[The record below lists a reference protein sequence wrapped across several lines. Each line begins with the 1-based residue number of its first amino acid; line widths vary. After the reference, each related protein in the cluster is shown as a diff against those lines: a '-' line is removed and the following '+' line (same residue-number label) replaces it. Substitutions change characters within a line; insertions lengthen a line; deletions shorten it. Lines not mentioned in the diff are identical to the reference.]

1 MKKCPSAIGAGVEP
15 PDGASVY
22 LLLAVLLLI
31 RVWDPRPLEEL
42 RLRSF
47 DFFQT
52 TSPRDS
58 AVRPVVIV
66 DIDESS
72 LSAFGQWPWPRTILA
87 DLLTRLYEW
96 QAAAIAFDVIFP
108 EPDRSSLNE
117 AVKHFRDLDDDTRG
131 RLLHLPSNDEV
142 FAQAIGRGNVVLGQ
156 AGINAFHPRSLEKPP
171 ETAFA
176 TVGPDPSP
184 YLIAFPYI
192 LRNLP
197 KLEQAAVGHGLISIR
212 TERDG
217 MVRRVPIVMQ
227 AEDKIVPALTLD
239 LLRVATGSSTI
250 MIRTDESGIQSV
262 AVPGLELPTDRN
274 GRIWVYFGPHDK
286 ARFVSAK
293 DVVEG
298 NVAPERF
305 AGKLVLVGTSAIG
318 LLDVKT
324 TPVLSAMP
332 GVEVHAQLLEAALTN
347 SLLVAPSYAI
357 VVEMIGALIG
367 GGVLAL
373 LAPAASVL
381 MLFASAA
388 LAAAAFVAASW
399 ILFSRYQMLF
409 DATFPLIATLS
420 VYMSMVLMGYFREQ
434 LDRRRI
440 RSAFA
445 QYLSPTLVEQLA
457 NSPQRLVLGGEER
470 VITVLFSDVRG
481 FTTIAETYKDNPH
494 GLTTLMNRFLTP
506 LTNAIMARN
515 GTIDKYMGDAVMAFW
530 NAPLDDPAHESDACH
545 AALDMLER
553 VDALNQERERE
564 ASTSGTRF
572 VPIKIGIGINT
583 GRCTV
588 GNMGSDL
595 RFQYTVMGDSV
606 NLASRLEGQTKAY
619 GLPILIGSRTAAA
632 VAEQFALLEIDSIR
646 VKGKT
651 EAEVIYAIVGRAD
664 VAASPEFR
672 SLQDHWAMLRVC
684 YRKQDWTGALKMIDL
699 CRCECERLGL
709 VGLID
714 AYADRIRRLEQRSP
728 TPEWD
733 GVFTA
738 ETK

>member
-1 MKKCPSAIGAGVEP
+1 MKNVLRRSAQAL
-15 PDGASVY
+15 ASRRSVGL
-22 LLLAVLLLI
+22 LLLAILLLI

-298 NVAPERF
+298 NVAPEIF

-367 GGVLAL
+367 GVVLAL

-699 CRCECERLGL
+699 CHCECERLGL

-714 AYADRIRRLEQRSP
+714 AYADRMRRLEQRSP